1 MYNRSQVTAS
11 GNVVV
16 YNKMH
21 NTVSC
26 NIAVYH
32 KSHGTVGGVALT
44 FGQGT
49 MGQLGLGVD
58 IVERK
63 KPAKIN
69 IEEGV
74 VQVCAGGM
82 HTACLTVSGK
92 VRSVHHSLTLLLV
105 TSQYTSQTMIK
116 V

>member
-1 MYNRSQVTAS
+1 MYNRSPGTAS
-11 GNVVV
+11 GNVV

-21 NTVSC
+21 DTVLC
-26 NIAVYH
+26 NIVVYH

-44 FGQGT
+44 LGQGT

-92 VRSVHHSLTLLLV
+92 VCLVHYSLTLLLV
-105 TSQYTSQTMIK
+105 TSQYASSNY